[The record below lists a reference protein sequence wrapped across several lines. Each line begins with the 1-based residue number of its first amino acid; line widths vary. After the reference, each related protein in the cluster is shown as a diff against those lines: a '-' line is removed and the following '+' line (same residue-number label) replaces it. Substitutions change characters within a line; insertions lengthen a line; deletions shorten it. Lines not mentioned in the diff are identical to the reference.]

1 MEPVAIAVDL
11 GGTNLRCSVVDRN
24 GKLLVETRQP
34 TGAGDG
40 PDQVIARIARM
51 IESVATQANLD
62 MEVGVGV
69 AAPGPLDTKSGIVRY
84 TPNLEGWHDVPLRDE
99 LEKLTGHEVVLGN
112 DVNAS
117 ALGEFYFGAA
127 SDVEHMVLV
136 AIGTGFGGGVISDGR
151 LIDGPRGL
159 GGELGHTTVSMGG
172 PRCTCG
178 STGCVEAFCSG
189 WAIERDGQQVVRSG
203 RSEKI
208 RELAGDGMI
217 TARTVSRA
225 AKAGDEAALGIFER
239 AGTALGVALA
249 SFVNIF
255 SPEMIVVGGGLSRA
269 GDILLDPAKRAL
281 RANAMPDLL
290 ESVEIRTSA
299 LGTKTGT
306 YGAAALVFYS
316 KQL

>member
-11 GGTNLRCSVVDRN
+11 GGTNLRCSVVDRT
-24 GKLLVETRQP
+24 GKLLVEARQP
-34 TGAGDG
+34 TGAQDG
-40 PDQVIARIARM
+40 PDRVIARIARM
-51 IESVATQANLD
+51 IESVASQANLD
-62 MEVGVGV
+62 SNVAVGV
-69 AAPGPLDTKSGIVRY
+69 AAPGPLDTKAGIVRY
-84 TPNLEGWHDVPLRDE
+84 TPNLENWHDVPLRDE
-99 LEKLTGHEVVLGN
+99 LEKMTGHEVVLGN
-112 DVNAS
+112 DVNAA

-127 SDVEHMVLV
+127 SDVQNMVLV
-136 AIGTGFGGGVISDGR
+136 ALGTGFGGGVIAEGR

-159 GGELGHTTVSMGG
+159 GGELGHTTVMMNG

-178 STGCVEAFCSG
+178 STGCVEALCSG
-189 WAIERDGQQVVRSG
+189 WAIERDGQQIARSG

-208 RELAGDGMI
+208 LELAGDGEI

-225 AKAGDEAALGIFER
+225 AKAGDQAAIRVYER

-255 SPEMIVVGGGLSRA
+255 SPEMIVIGGGLSRA
-269 GDILLDPAKRAL
+269 GDILLEPAKRAL
-281 RANAMPDLL
+281 RSNAMPDLL
-290 ESVEIRTSA
+290 ELVDIRTSA

-316 KQL
+316 RQL